1 MKSKFL
7 SFLLALV
14 MILSTVPMYTFTAEA
29 AATSFPK
36 LSDVTMSK
44 LKVKVGNTTLP
55 LNNYPSGS
63 YFTKNGQP
71 CKNHVNG
78 RHCSNCKPAYGG
90 WECLGFA
97 RYVYAQCF
105 GEKCIGS
112 NNNLKLGSTCA
123 SSTGK
128 YFYNVIA
135 KTPDITKTYEKSV
148 DGYYIKC
155 ADLRAASVEK
165 VIKNAQPGALIR
177 LQSATDVNWGH
188 SIVLLLVCNDGFY
201 GYDANIEDDCGVR
214 VAKYT
219 WQEFV
224 DFAKEK
230 SWVLNTVHMPYDYPG
245 WQVING
251 VSSGSTASYTV
262 TYNVNGGNEYS
273 CPSKQTKAAG
283 KTLTLTTAKPTRDGA
298 KFLGWSTKEWPTG
311 VEYASGASYSKDA
324 DVKLHAVWEFSPGT
338 YKVDG
343 SYGTI
348 YFREKADPNSTLL
361 GRVSEGTQFDITKF
375 NGNWGYVQY
384 DGNWGYV
391 SMRYMAFVKAVQ
403 VKQYV
408 FTFNG
413 NFGIGSMTPQTV
425 TQGETFVVAT
435 NEFTRNGYTFAGWAV
450 RRDADNT
457 WATVGKGWLTENQ
470 LAAKGIEKQVLNQA
484 KPMRFDDTW
493 TAGYSGG
500 DVTYTFFALWK
511 SENPQMGA
519 GGEAKTY
526 SLITYH
532 PNGGRSY
539 AVSGPIDLGASYVL
553 SDWDPLREGYT
564 LQGWAKTS
572 DAVSAEYHAGD
583 VLIPA
588 GDITIFAIWKANTY
602 TVHYDANG
610 GNNAP
615 DDQTKTYDVN
625 LTLSD
630 LIPTRSGYEFRGWS
644 RYQTSTTAE
653 YTAGGTFS
661 SNADTTLYAVWGRP
675 AAKENGLTLK
685 NGTWYYYVNGVVDT
699 SYTGLAY
706 REDIGWWYVENG
718 RINFDY
724 TGLAYREDIGW
735 WYVENS
741 QITFGYT
748 GLTYTPEYGWWYVTN
763 SQLLWDYTGLAYR
776 EDIGW
781 WYVENSQITF
791 GYTGL
796 TYTPEYGWWYVT
808 NSQLLWDYTGLAY
821 REDIGWWYVENS
833 GITFSY
839 TGLTYTPEYG
849 WWYVTNSQLLWD
861 YTGLAYREDI
871 GWWYVESSNITFC
884 YNGVVAFDGK
894 TYTIVNSQVIG

>member
-55 LNNYPSGS
+55 LSNYPTGS
-63 YFTKNGQP
+63 HFTTTGKP
-71 CKNHVNG
+71 CNN
-78 RHCSNCKPAYGG
+78 NDTCKTAYGG
-90 WECLGFA
+90 KQCMGFA

-105 GEKCIGS
+105 GESSIGGS
-112 NNNLKLGSTCA
+112 NNYTKLGSTVA
-123 SSTGK
+123 SVK
-128 YFYNVIA
+128 NYFYNVISNTSGIA
-135 KTPDITKTYEKSV
+135 ATSESGVTGK
-148 DGYYIKC
+148 YIKN
-155 ADLRAASVEK
+155 ADLTEKDVEK
-165 VIKNAQPGALIR
+165 VIKNTKPGAILRVIPHGEY
-177 LQSATDVNWGH
+177 DKGH
-188 SIVLLLVCNDGFY
+188 SMVVLLVCEDGFY
-201 GYDANIEDDCGVR
+201 TYDCNVDYHCGIKVER
-214 VAKYT
+214 WT
-219 WQEFV
+219 WKEFV
-224 DFAKEK
+224 EWCKVKHKWEFR
-230 SWVLNTVHMPYDYPG
+230 TVHMPYDYPG
-245 WQVING
+245 WQVISG

-343 SYGTI
+343 SYGSI
-348 YFREKADPNSTLL
+348 YFREKADPDSTLL
-361 GRVSEGTQFDITKF
+361 GSVPEGTQFDITKF
-375 NGNWGYVQY
+375 SGNWGYVQY

-493 TAGYSGG
+493 TAGYSGA

-539 AVSGPIDLGASYVL
+539 AVSGPIDLGVSYVL

-781 WYVENSQITF
+781 WYVENS
-791 GYTGL
+791 
-796 TYTPEYGWWYVT
+796 
-808 NSQLLWDYTGLAY
+808 
-821 REDIGWWYVENS
+821 

-894 TYTIVNSQVIG
+894 TYTIVNSQVVG

>member
-55 LNNYPSGS
+55 LSNYPTGS
-63 YFTKNGQP
+63 HFTTTGKP
-71 CKNHVNG
+71 CNN
-78 RHCSNCKPAYGG
+78 NDTCKTAYGG
-90 WECLGFA
+90 KQCMGFA

-105 GEKCIGS
+105 GEGSIGGS
-112 NNNLKLGSTCA
+112 KNYTKLGSTVA
-123 SSTGK
+123 SVK
-128 YFYNVIA
+128 NYFYNVISNTSGIA
-135 KTPDITKTYEKSV
+135 ATSESGVTGK
-148 DGYYIKC
+148 YIKS
-155 ADLRAASVEK
+155 ADLTEKDVEK
-165 VIKNAQPGALIR
+165 VIKNTKPGAILRVIPHGEY
-177 LQSATDVNWGH
+177 DKGH
-188 SIVLLLVCNDGFY
+188 SMVVLLVCEDGFY
-201 GYDANIEDDCGVR
+201 TYDCNVDYHCGIKVER
-214 VAKYT
+214 WT
-219 WQEFV
+219 WKEFV
-224 DFAKEK
+224 EWCKVKHKWEFR
-230 SWVLNTVHMPYDYPG
+230 TVHMPYDYPG
-245 WQVING
+245 WQVISG

-348 YFREKADPNSTLL
+348 YFREKADPDSTLL
-361 GRVSEGTQFDITKF
+361 GSVPEGTQFDITKF

-539 AVSGPIDLGASYVL
+539 AVSGPIDLGVSYVL

-781 WYVENSQITF
+781 WYVENS
-791 GYTGL
+791 
-796 TYTPEYGWWYVT
+796 
-808 NSQLLWDYTGLAY
+808 
-821 REDIGWWYVENS
+821 

-884 YNGVVAFDGK
+884 YNGIIAFDGR
-894 TYTIVNSQVIG
+894 TYTIVNSQVVG